1 MNAILNKAAMAVLV
15 CDDYQY
21 EYDYSFSFEW
31 QDESFS
37 VLRTNTGTCSDPITG
52 MRRQWIHCKPPSDRI
67 RTVCVQ
73 CKAHADGFLISIRKV
88 VILMPTIDMAATG
101 ANIKALIKAKGL
113 KIGDIQ
119 NGCAAMQCLPST
131 IW

>member
-1 MNAILNKAAMAVLV
+1 MHHGLIRLMYTRGLLDILQMVCYNDDSEGKTSRLPMILTNERVKPMNAILNKAAMAVLV

-52 MRRQWIHCKPPSDRI
+52 MRR
-67 RTVCVQ
+67 
-73 CKAHADGFLISIRKV
+73 
-88 VILMPTIDMAATG
+88 
-101 ANIKALIKAKGL
+101 
-113 KIGDIQ
+113 
-119 NGCAAMQCLPST
+119 
-131 IW
+131 